1 MKICKFAFVAA
12 SGLVLSMAG
21 ATGFAAACP
30 ATNALV
36 VCAPIDIQVR
46 SNTSTIERDV
56 PADQSTTMVDARQL

>member
-1 MKICKFAFVAA
+1 MKICKFAVLAA
-12 SGLVLSMAG
+12 SGLVLSMVG

-46 SNTSTIERDV
+46 SNTSTIERNV
-56 PADQSTTMVDARQL
+56 PADQSTTMVDAGQL